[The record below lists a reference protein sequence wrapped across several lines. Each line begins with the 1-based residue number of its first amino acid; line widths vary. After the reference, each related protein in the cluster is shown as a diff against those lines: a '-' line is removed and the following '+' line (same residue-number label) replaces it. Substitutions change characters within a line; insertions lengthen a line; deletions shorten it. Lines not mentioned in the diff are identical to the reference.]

1 MTGTLGD
8 DPEPSER
15 SAALESQD
23 VRPGRRR
30 MSPDRA
36 LRRALSLMAA
46 TIIWPG
52 SAQFLAG
59 ARRLGQVVMGLWA
72 LAVIGFLVAVL
83 VVRPERETLIGWVTD
98 PATLDIA
105 RFGLAIVTI
114 GWLALFIDAWRLAVL
129 PGLDLRRMA
138 VVSVVN
144 MVVIA
149 LASGIVTVGWNTV
162 SASRQVVTQVFDAT
176 ATTPPLEGRYNIL
189 LLGADSGDGREGLRP
204 DSLNVVSIDASTGDT
219 VMISLPRNLQNVPF
233 PEDSPMREVYPYG
246 FNCGEECLLNAVHT
260 AGEDRSD
267 LYPDSADPG
276 LDATID
282 AVEGATGLTINYY
295 VLINMEGFASLVD
308 AVGGVTVDV
317 PTPIAMFGETDRRRD
332 EYLPAGRRKLDG
344 NEALWFARSRIQSD
358 DFDRMARQKCLMV
371 SMLDQLSPQTVLLN
385 AGKIA
390 DSSAQML
397 ATDLPGSELAAFA
410 DLALKARG
418 TQIATLSVV
427 PPEYNTANPD
437 FAQIHADIQALIEG
451 VAPAGPDPAEETSE
465 PAQPEPTEPGETE
478 PTPDANITDDLA
490 AAC

>member
-1 MTGTLGD
+1 M
-8 DPEPSER
+8 
-15 SAALESQD
+15 SA
-23 VRPGRRR
+23 
-30 MSPDRA
+30 DRA

-59 ARRLGQVVMGLWA
+59 TRRLGQVVMALWA
-72 LAVIGFLVAVL
+72 VGVVGFLIAVL
-83 VVRPERETLIGWVTD
+83 VVRPERETLIRWVTD

-114 GWLALFIDAWRLAVL
+114 GWLALFVDAWRLAAL

-144 MVVIA
+144 MLVIA
-149 LASGIVTVGWNTV
+149 LASGVLTLGWNTV

-176 ATTPPLEGRYNIL
+176 ETTAPLQGRYNIL

-204 DSLNVVSIDASTGDT
+204 DSLNVVSIDAASGDT
-219 VMISLPRNLQNVPF
+219 VMVSLPRNLQNVPF
-233 PEDSPMREVYPYG
+233 PEDSPMREAYPYG
-246 FNCGEECLLNAVHT
+246 FNCGSECLLNAVHT

-267 LYPDSADPG
+267 LYPDSEDPG

-282 AVEGATGLTINYY
+282 AVEGATGLTMNYY

-308 AVGGVTVDV
+308 AVGGVTVNV

-332 EYLPAGRRKLDG
+332 EFIPEGRRKLDG

-397 ATDLPGSELAAFA
+397 ATNLPGSELGAFA

-418 TQIATLSVV
+418 TRIATLSVV

-437 FAQIHADIQALIEG
+437 FGQIHADIQALIDG
-451 VAPAGPDPAEETSE
+451 VVETPEAPDAGEETAE
-465 PAQPEPTEPGETE
+465 PVQPDPTEPGATE